1 MFYQLNYARA
11 DWDAAEGN
19 DPSPNWHMKPV
30 SDRLKPRLLVAGGG
44 RVELPRPYSGSTVFK
59 AVSVA
64 NLIDLPITMV
74 PSIRLERMTYNLRFL
89 YKFFNYNYDFP

>member
-30 SDRLKPRLLVAGGG
+30 SDLLKPRLLVAGSG
-44 RVELPRPYSGSTVFK
+44 RVELPNPFQDQTAFK
-59 AVSVA
+59 TVSVA

-74 PSIRLERMTYNLRFL
+74 PSIRLERMT
-89 YKFFNYNYDFP
+89 

>member
-1 MFYQLNYARA
+1 MFYQLNYARV

-30 SDRLKPRLLVAGGG
+30 SDLLKPRLLVAGGG

-59 AVSVA
+59 TVSVA
-64 NLIDLPITMV
+64 NLIDLPIAGAIYPTRTDDLM
-74 PSIRLERMTYNLRFL
+74 LTKQLL
-89 YKFFNYNYDFP
+89 YQLS